1 MYERSC
7 VNVKVFT
14 RVKFS
19 RVLVKRSKIRPSP
32 ETLRTCNRRTYPK
45 SRRGISRYER
55 LPSCSRIRTDRTQEV
70 IEVVVDFVAG
80 MARCKAPTIYWA
92 PSSFSFVSVKHLCVP
107 FWESML
113 KVRRKPAVAPCEE
126 KKTDADCSVD
136 KMNDGMWQIMR
147 FSKGKFSLYMKFSS
161 EIMVQWHVC
170 ILNERAAS

>member
-70 IEVVVDFVAG
+70 IEVVEDFVAC
-80 MARCKAPTIYWA
+80 MARCKPPTIYWA
-92 PSSFSFVSVKHLCVP
+92 PSSFGFVSVKHLCLP
-107 FWESML
+107 FWECML
-113 KVRRKPAVAPCEE
+113 KVRRKSAVAPCEE
-126 KKTDADCSVD
+126 KKTVTRTAAGIRW
-136 KMNDGMWQIMR
+136 MMWQIVR
-147 FSKGKFSLYMKFSS
+147 FSKGKFSLYMKFLT

-170 ILNERAAS
+170 ILNERVAS